1 VTASAYGS
9 TVAAAFRLL
18 RTRGIRFDGRMAS
31 MQSDTHGWA
40 WDRSEYSSVA
50 VGDTGPW
57 VSWLPLAWRAVTDPL
72 GEHALPP
79 APRPVGLGDADS
91 RDYACAWWGP
101 LLQLLFFAKGWV
113 RPDLGLARWLGLG
126 QPDDDPVLKIVSRW
140 WGSRVVEVLAR
151 RVLQRR

>member
-1 VTASAYGS
+1 
-9 TVAAAFRLL
+9 
-18 RTRGIRFDGRMAS
+18 

-151 RVLQRR
+151 RVLQLR